1 MLFWH
6 LPSKFGTELKA
17 REVAVRTIRN
27 ILENR
32 EIFSLSPTMSA
43 EEAARYMAERNV
55 GAAIVLERGQ
65 LVGLLS
71 ERDILTK
78 VAATGRDPKK
88 TRVSEIMAE
97 NLVMVEADRT
107 YEDCL
112 ALMKRNGIRHLP
124 VVDSGRLLG
133 LVSLRD
139 LLQVDVSEKED
150 EIKMMRAYIH
160 GVPPGSQ

>member
-1 MLFWH
+1 
-6 LPSKFGTELKA
+6 
-17 REVAVRTIRN
+17 
-27 ILENR
+27 
-32 EIFSLSPTMSA
+32 MSA
-43 EEAARYMAERNV
+43 EEASSYMAERNV
-55 GAAIVLERGQ
+55 GAVVVLERGQ
-65 LVGLLS
+65 LAGLLS

-78 VAATGRDPKK
+78 VVAMGRDPKK
-88 TRVSEIMAE
+88 TRVGEIMTE
-97 NLVMVEADRT
+97 NLVMVEAHRT

-139 LLQVDVSEKED
+139 LLLVDVSEKED

-160 GVPPGSQ
+160 NVPPSSQ

>member
-1 MLFWH
+1 
-6 LPSKFGTELKA
+6 
-17 REVAVRTIRN
+17 
-27 ILENR
+27 
-32 EIFSLSPTMSA
+32 MSA

-55 GAAIVLERGQ
+55 GAVVVLKQGE
-65 LVGLLS
+65 LAGLLS

-78 VAATGRDPKK
+78 VVATARDPKK
-88 TRVSEIMAE
+88 TRVSEIMSE
-97 NLVMVEADRT
+97 NLVLVDANRT

-112 ALMKRNGIRHLP
+112 ALMKQNAIRHLP
-124 VVDSGRLLG
+124 VVDSGKLLG

-160 GVPPGSQ
+160 SVPPGSQ

>member
-1 MLFWH
+1 
-6 LPSKFGTELKA
+6 
-17 REVAVRTIRN
+17 
-27 ILENR
+27 
-32 EIFSLSPTMSA
+32 MSA

-55 GAAIVLERGQ
+55 GAVVVLEQGE
-65 LVGLLS
+65 LAGLLS

-78 VAATGRDPKK
+78 VVATARDPKK
-88 TRVSEIMAE
+88 TRVSEIMSA
-97 NLVMVEADRT
+97 NLVLVDANRT

-112 ALMKRNGIRHLP
+112 ALMKQNAIRHLP
-124 VVDSGRLLG
+124 VVDNGKLLG

-160 GVPPGSQ
+160 SVPPSSQ

>member
-1 MLFWH
+1 M
-6 LPSKFGTELKA
+6 
-17 REVAVRTIRN
+17 RTIRN
-27 ILENR
+27 ILANR

-55 GAAIVLERGQ
+55 GAVVVLEQGE
-65 LVGLLS
+65 LAGLLS

-78 VAATGRDPKK
+78 VVATARDPKK
-88 TRVSEIMAE
+88 TRVSEIMSV
-97 NLVMVEADRT
+97 NLVLVDANRT

-112 ALMKRNGIRHLP
+112 ALMKQNAIRHLP
-124 VVDSGRLLG
+124 VVDNGKLLG

-160 GVPPGSQ
+160 SVPPSSQ